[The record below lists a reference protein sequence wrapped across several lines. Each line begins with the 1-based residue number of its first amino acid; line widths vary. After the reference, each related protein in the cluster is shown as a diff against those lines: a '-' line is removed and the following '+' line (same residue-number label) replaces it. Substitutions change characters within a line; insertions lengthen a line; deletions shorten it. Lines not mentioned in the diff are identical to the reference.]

1 MRFPARA
8 CQQKAGSWK
17 QTQSLL
23 WTESCPC
30 HLHAEVLTA
39 ALQNSTLFGN
49 GVPTGGV
56 WTLTQGL
63 PSWLRGDF
71 GHRGRWVE
79 GPGRKRPSGG
89 REVIPGALGQA
100 LDTAV
105 PSLQKC
111 KLHAFSVSAPDCDRV
126 TPPGE
131 THRQCRLC
139 LASGQ
144 TNGRVVALEKT
155 LESPLDSTIKPI
167 NP

>member
-23 WTESCPC
+23 WTESCSC

-126 TPPGE
+126 TLPGE

-144 TNGRVVALEKT
+144 TNGRVSQGCPSAHKALRT
-155 LESPLDSTIKPI
+155 
-167 NP
+167 